1 MTRVMKEFKLR
12 VFRYDPEKDAQHHYQ
27 TWTVDYR
34 EGMTVL
40 EALLWVF
47 EKKDPSLAFRYSC
60 REAICGSCAM
70 YISGRYAL
78 ACKVQVKDALEG
90 DTVTVSPL
98 PHMRVIKDLVVDQ
111 TKFWEN
117 YARVKPWLIN
127 DDPAPE
133 RERLQSPED
142 RARYNMEIDCI
153 LCGSCFASCPS
164 GVTNEEYLGPHAL
177 VWAARFFRDSRDKG
191 DRERLEI
198 VANEY
203 GVFRCHTVFNCVEAC
218 PKHLNPTESIQELKK
233 AAMAY
238 KLGLIK

>member
-1 MTRVMKEFKLR
+1 MKEFKLR
-12 VFRYDPEKDAQHHYQ
+12 VFRYDPEKDAQQHYE
-27 TWTVDYR
+27 TYTVPYR

-47 EKKDPSLAFRYSC
+47 ENLDGSLAFRYSC

-70 YISGRYAL
+70 YVSGSYRL
-78 ACKVQVKDALEG
+78 ACRVQVKDALEG

-111 TKFWEN
+111 TKLWEN

-127 DDPAPE
+127 DEPPPE
-133 RERLQSPED
+133 RERRQSPAD
-142 RARYNMEIDCI
+142 RAKYNKEIDCI
-153 LCGSCFASCPS
+153 LCGSCFSSCPS
-164 GVTNEEYLGPHAL
+164 GANNDEYLGPHAL
-177 VWAARFFRDSRDKG
+177 NWANRFFVDTRDTA

-198 VANEY
+198 VASEY
-203 GVFRCHTVFNCVEAC
+203 GVFRCHTIFNCVEAC
-218 PKHLNPTESIQELKK
+218 PKHLNPTEAIQNLKK

-238 KLGLIK
+238 KLGLRK

>member
-1 MTRVMKEFKLR
+1 MKEFKLR
-12 VFRYDPEKDAQHHYQ
+12 VFRYDPEKDQQQHYD
-27 TWTVDYR
+27 TFTVPYR

-47 EKKDPSLAFRYSC
+47 ENLDGSLAFRYSC

-78 ACKVQVKDALEG
+78 ACRVQVKSALEG

-111 TKFWEN
+111 TKLWEN

-127 DDPAPE
+127 DEPAGD

-142 RARYNMEIDCI
+142 RAKYNKEIDCI
-153 LCGSCFASCPS
+153 LCGSCYSSCPS
-164 GVTNEEYLGPHAL
+164 AANNEEYLGPHAL
-177 VWAARFFRDSRDKG
+177 NWANRFFVDTRDKA

-198 VANEY
+198 VASEY
-203 GVFRCHTVFNCVEAC
+203 GVFRCHTIFNCVEAC
-218 PKHLNPTESIQELKK
+218 PKHLNPTEAIQNLKK

-238 KLGLIK
+238 KLGLRK